1 MDDGKSI
8 DETAGYLRLAVPL
21 MSQHGIPMTPRNYS
35 TWYMYVSGGDGEL
48 AQAIEAI
55 LEAGEKFT
63 EKQNEELYLRFCAGK
78 DEKAL
83 RKIRADLQE
92 VLRAILKEVTEL
104 TGQTEEYE
112 SFVSNSVNMLSD
124 EASIQEIRRVI
135 SEIIDKTRTLG
146 RFGKN
151 TRHKLKETTEAL
163 EMLRRDFEQARTE
176 ASVDFLTGVANRKAF
191 ESTLAAS
198 IREAA
203 TLNDPLSLLLIDID
217 LFKRF
222 NDEFGHLIGD
232 EVLRFTDRKIREMV
246 KGTDFVAR
254 FGGEEFAVLL
264 PRTPLAGA
272 AHVAE
277 TIRAFFAQ
285 ATLETKAT
293 SKSLGTITVSI
304 GVACHRPPESPE
316 DFVRRSD
323 EALYFAKKN
332 GKNRLATEAHVE
344 ARSGQTNP
352 PLEK

>member
-1 MDDGKSI
+1 M
-8 DETAGYLRLAVPL
+8 RLP
-21 MSQHGIPMTPRNYS
+21 SR
-35 TWYMYVSGGDGEL
+35 
-48 AQAIEAI
+48 
-55 LEAGEKFT
+55 
-63 EKQNEELYLRFCAGK
+63 
-78 DEKAL
+78 
-83 RKIRADLQE
+83 
-92 VLRAILKEVTEL
+92 
-104 TGQTEEYE
+104 
-112 SFVSNSVNMLSD
+112 
-124 EASIQEIRRVI
+124 EIRRVI
-135 SEIIDKTRTLG
+135 TEIIDKTRTLG

-232 EVLRFTDRKIREMV
+232 EVLRFTARKIREMV

-332 GKNRLATEAHVE
+332 GKNRLATRLTSKLVQGRQIPRWKSEGQFRTAQAPWSQRGGEEVIIGSPNRAHGSF
-344 ARSGQTNP
+344 ALLSG
-352 PLEK
+352 EKADNRHKKRNGFRR